1 MEENKKT
8 KEIKIGLK
16 TFIKFIILIAIII
29 IIAVLVMTQNKNNEN
44 SEDYE
49 KVSIIGTTY
58 YHRLTSSTWSGEYH
72 QEEYY
77 TGTNSNVMEV
87 VSYEQYL
94 LYIYEINSEINELN
108 DNYYYSGIYYEEISD
123 YYTDSNSNYIILKYS
138 NGYSWCRMD
147 LIDCIENDDKIIIYG
162 EESNNGIMSSG
173 SGYFIAI
180 PTDMPIRNGNRI

>member
-49 KVSIIGTTY
+49 KVSIMGTTY

-72 QEEYY
+72 QYNY
-77 TGTNSNVMEV
+77 GYILGMMKVM
-87 VSYEQYL
+87 SYDDYL
-94 LYIYEINSEINELN
+94 SYIYELN
-108 DNYYYSGIYYEEISD
+108 IEN
-123 YYTDSNSNYIILKYS
+123 YYTDENSNYIILTYS
-138 NGYSWCRMD
+138 GGYGCEMD

-162 EESNNGIMSSG
+162 DEDEGNWNFAYEGGI
-173 SGYFIAI
+173 IVI
-180 PTDMPIRNGNRI
+180 PTDMPVRNGNRI